1 MTATV
6 PQHSVVPVYEDPSG
20 GFYNYLCERCGQP
33 LAGPHDLC
41 HSALHV
47 GSDGLGVGHA
57 VRSPDLAR
65 LAGAA
70 RAALGGPGERAAA
83 AETGPGGVHGH
94 FGRAAARPGVA

>member
-1 MTATV
+1 MSAQPTPIRAGV
-6 PQHSVVPVYEDPSG
+6 PSYEDPG
-20 GFYNYLCERCGQP
+20 AGVYVYLCERCGQP

-57 VRSPDLAR
+57 VRSTELAR

-70 RAALGGPGERAAA
+70 RAALGGPR
-83 AETGPGGVHGH
+83 
-94 FGRAAARPGVA
+94 